1 MYALVVLLNLNVVMA
16 SYGSKHKDKG
26 YRSAWEGMTNQNL
39 NKDVSGD
46 NRDDDDDTD
55 DNVGGERDDA

>member
-1 MYALVVLLNLNVVMA
+1 MA

-39 NKDVSGD
+39 NKDVSGGD
-46 NRDDDDDTD
+46 DRDDDDDTEYV
-55 DNVGGERDDA
+55 VGGERDDA